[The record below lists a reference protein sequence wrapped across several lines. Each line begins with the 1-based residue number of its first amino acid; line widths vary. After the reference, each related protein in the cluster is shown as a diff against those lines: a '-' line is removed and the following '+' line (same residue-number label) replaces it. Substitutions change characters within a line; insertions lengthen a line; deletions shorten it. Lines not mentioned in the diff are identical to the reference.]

1 SAQFKP
7 GSLEQDTDDSRIA
20 SPAAKSKVS
29 AFSFIVSPPSRAL
42 NPPLL
47 TGTSSSNTKSTGGSR
62 SVTNFNYR
70 MNYSQW
76 NLIVQHPN
84 FDNVTQVFN
93 FNYKPLTPYE
103 GLTVQDG
110 GEVRRWQRTV
120 LLYFQIRGS
129 KVPRLDSKIPNFLN
143 LPFGGLVYTISFCIF
158 QMVKEGVCCSQEVRA
173 VERRLAMIESNPD
186 GKTLLKL
193 AYGSKLFAKILIS
206 CDGIRSP
213 IAKMD
218 GIS

>member
-1 SAQFKP
+1 MLPAKTTLLEKRQHRQMTVLLVLCRLPSTFCRHREEALVDLLGSAQFKP

-42 NPPLL
+42 NPPL
-47 TGTSSSNTKSTGGSR
+47 
-62 SVTNFNYR
+62 
-70 MNYSQW
+70 
-76 NLIVQHPN
+76 HPN

-173 VERRLAMIESNPD
+173 VERRVLLETLAGQLP
-186 GKTLLKL
+186 
-193 AYGSKLFAKILIS
+193 
-206 CDGIRSP
+206 
-213 IAKMD
+213 
-218 GIS
+218 